1 MSRFASITAELLAR
15 KGEAKPWN
23 GAEPETIK
31 KPLAW
36 EKPPI
41 AARAAPD
48 VHKCTLRINQ
58 HDFERLGILAVK
70 QGKTRHRLLQE
81 AVERLLTMITEDYG
95 PGCRCLGAASAGE
108 FVITPR

>member
-23 GAEPETIK
+23 GVEPEFSK

-41 AARAAPD
+41 AERPTPD
-48 VHKCTLRINQ
+48 VHKCTLRINR

-81 AVERLLTMITEDYG
+81 AVERLLTKMTEDYG
-95 PGCRCLGAASAGE
+95 PGCRCLGAANTAE
-108 FVITPR
+108 FVISPR